1 MKTETLP
8 GYRNLA
14 IALIAG
20 VGLAAALV
28 YLAGTIA
35 ALPIPRMS
43 EHLRRDHLGAVLPT
57 MELLGAIPLTL
68 VAWAVG
74 RLLFRALD
82 DSSRRLW
89 IAVGLPWLV
98 YACVGPLEY
107 VRSSG
112 YEISRAIS
120 VMLSPLFFTGWV
132 ISLLCVP
139 AGLWWASRYGP
150 RSAAPGTTEAP

>member
-1 MKTETLP
+1 MKTETLA
-8 GYRNLA
+8 GYRNFA

-20 VGLAAALV
+20 VGLAAASV

-43 EHLRRDHLGAVLPT
+43 EHFRRDHLRALLLT
-57 MELLGAIPLTL
+57 IELLGALPLTL
-68 VAWAVG
+68 VAWAAG
-74 RLLFRALD
+74 RLLFRAFG
-82 DSSRRLW
+82 DSSQRLW
-89 IAVGLPWLV
+89 IAVGLPWLA

-120 VMLSPLFFTGWV
+120 VILSPLFFTGWV
-132 ISLLCVP
+132 ISVLCVP

-150 RSAAPGTTEAP
+150 KRAAPGT